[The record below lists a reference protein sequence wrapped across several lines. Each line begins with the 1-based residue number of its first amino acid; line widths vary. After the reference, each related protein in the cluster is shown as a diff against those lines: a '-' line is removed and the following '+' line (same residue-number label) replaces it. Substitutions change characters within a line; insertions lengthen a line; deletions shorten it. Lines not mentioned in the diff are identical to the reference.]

1 MLPDSQ
7 CRFSPPKTLQQYQL
21 FSVPASIPLRLELGA
36 FFLRGF
42 VELFP
47 SHPKKFST
55 AFQ

>member
-1 MLPDSQ
+1 MLPDFRVDSVLLKP
-7 CRFSPPKTLQQYQL
+7 FSSTN
-21 FSVPASIPLRLELGA
+21 FSSAPVAILLRLELGA

-55 AFQ
+55 ASQ